1 MIRTVLPRLLWPL
14 TIYEMGLPTV
24 EEMERK
30 INQCTRKWLG
40 LPPSISSLALYSR
53 SHLRL
58 PLSPIVNEYKI
69 IKIRT
74 QWSLNNSKDNRL
86 LKVMPQLRSG
96 RKFRAQEE
104 IEKSQA
110 ILAFEE
116 IRGPIQVDRHGVG
129 WNHFERWSTADAL
142 AKAAM
147 IIQERRSQMETERI
161 ALAVQQSQQGQWTT

>member
-1 MIRTVLPRLLWPL
+1 
-14 TIYEMGLPTV
+14 
-24 EEMERK
+24 
-30 INQCTRKWLG
+30 
-40 LPPSISSLALYSR
+40 
-53 SHLRL
+53 
-58 PLSPIVNEYKI
+58 
-69 IKIRT
+69 
-74 QWSLNNSKDNRL
+74 
-86 LKVMPQLRSG
+86 MPQLRSG